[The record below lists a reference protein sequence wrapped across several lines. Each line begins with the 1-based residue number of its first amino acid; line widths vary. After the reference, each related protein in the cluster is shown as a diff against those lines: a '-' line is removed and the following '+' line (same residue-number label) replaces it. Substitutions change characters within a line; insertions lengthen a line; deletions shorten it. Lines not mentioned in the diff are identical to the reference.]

1 MTGKRFLIG
10 LLACA
15 LPACALGSDG
25 AQPIPAAEVT
35 RQNQQGLDHFKRGY
49 YDLAPKGRT
58 AESEKELKLAE
69 EAFKK
74 AVEAD
79 KNALAAHRNLARL
92 YELQKNYLHA
102 ATEYAEIIRLDP
114 GDVDAYAHMALVQL
128 ELGRTDEA
136 VRYLEAAKARTN
148 DARILQELDG
158 YIARA
163 KQYPK

>member
-15 LPACALGSDG
+15 LPVCALGGDA
-25 AQPIPAAEVT
+25 AQPAAAEVA

-58 AESEKELKLAE
+58 AEAEQELKLAE

-74 AVEAD
+74 AAEAD
-79 KNALAAHRNLARL
+79 KDFLDAHRNLARL

-102 ATEYAEIIRLDP
+102 AMEYAEVIRLDP
-114 GDVDAYAHMALVQL
+114 ENIDAYAHMALVQL
-128 ELGRTDEA
+128 ELGRADEA

-148 DARILQELDG
+148 DARTIQQLDN

-163 KQYPK
+163 KQYSQ